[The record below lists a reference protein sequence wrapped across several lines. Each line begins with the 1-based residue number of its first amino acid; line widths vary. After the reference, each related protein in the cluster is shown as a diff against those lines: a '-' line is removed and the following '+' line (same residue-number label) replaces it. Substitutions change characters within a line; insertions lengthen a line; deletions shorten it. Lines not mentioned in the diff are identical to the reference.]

1 MKKLGKFITFALLAG
16 AAAAGTYYLLKDIK
30 DEDSFEDSDR
40 DVNDDLEEFLK
51 NEAEA
56 KDISPAA
63 KREYVPLNFSKET
76 TDIAPA
82 EDKIIGETEKSS
94 ENNVE
99 KDPASDKV
107 STFRFSSFDEAD
119 ED

>member
-1 MKKLGKFITFALLAG
+1 MMKKLGRLITFALLAG
-16 AAAAGTYYLLKDIK
+16 AAAAGTYYYLKERDN
-30 DEDSFEDSDR
+30 EDSFEDSDR

-56 KDISPAA
+56 KDVSPAA

-76 TDIAPA
+76 ASA
-82 EDKIIGETEKSS
+82 EDKIIGETAKPA

-99 KDPASDKV
+99 KDPSSDKF
-107 STFRFSSFDEAD
+107 STFSFSSFDSE
-119 ED
+119 EK